1 MDNSMIKGLAIGAVV
16 ATGGA
21 IVASSTIFSDKEPA
35 YAQVLNIE
43 EITETVTTP
52 REVCEDVAVT
62 RKKQPKDDK
71 RIAGK
76 AIGAVVGGLL
86 GNQVGGGSGRTVAT
100 IAGAAAGGYAGDKV
114 QGNIQDKDTY
124 TTTER
129 RCKTVNDSHENVV
142 GYEVRY
148 KVGEEEGSVRLD
160 EKPGN
165 RIPVENGQLVL
176 N

>member
-1 MDNSMIKGLAIGAVV
+1 MSMDNSMIKGL
-16 ATGGA
+16 
-21 IVASSTIFSDKEPA
+21 
-35 YAQVLNIE
+35 
-43 EITETVTTP
+43 
-52 REVCEDVAVT
+52 
-62 RKKQPKDDK
+62 
-71 RIAGK
+71 